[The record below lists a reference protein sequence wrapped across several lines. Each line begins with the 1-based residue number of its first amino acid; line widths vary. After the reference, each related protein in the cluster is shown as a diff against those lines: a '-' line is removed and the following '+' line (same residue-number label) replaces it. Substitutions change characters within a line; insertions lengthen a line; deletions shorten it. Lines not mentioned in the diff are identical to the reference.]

1 MPMFYAAAVLIAVL
15 VVLAV
20 DLLLWLAEEE

>member
-1 MPMFYAAAVLIAVL
+1 MVGVEQGQQLLLLAGQSLVL

-20 DLLLWLAEEE
+20 DLAV